1 MADNHQ
7 LTQAAYDKLRAEH
20 TELTTVA
27 RIEVARLIEVARA
40 MGDLKENG
48 DYHAAKDL
56 QGMQESRVRTLEAI
70 LKDAE
75 IIEASSDG
83 TISAGSVVSIVYE
96 GDSDDMAETYMLGHI
111 EERGEGITVM
121 TPGSPL
127 GAALLGHKVGDRV
140 TYAAN
145 GNELAV
151 IVKSVST

>member
-1 MADNHQ
+1 MADQHS

-56 QGMQESRVRTLEAI
+56 QGMQEARVRTLEAI
-70 LKDAE
+70 LKDA
-75 IIEASSDG
+75 IIVEAASDG
-83 TISAGSVVSIVYE
+83 TISTGSVVSIVYE
-96 GDSDDMAETYMLGHI
+96 GDSDDMAESYMLGHI
-111 EERGEGITVM
+111 EERTEGVTVM

-127 GAALLGHKVGDRV
+127 GAALMGRRVGDRV
-140 TYAAN
+140 TYQAN
-145 GNELAV
+145 GRELAV
-151 IVKSVST
+151 VIKSVSS